1 MYTVQDK
8 TLIHSL
14 KSFNLELNVKVATC
28 VMAQSASCIGNVLTN
43 FLPKSVENVETGLSD
58 HFAQIQKLNFKISAA
73 DATKSTVST
82 SGSFSESNIDRFR
95 SRKVE
100 IDWQS

>member
-28 VMAQSASCIGNVLTN
+28 VMAQSASCRPIDNVLTN
-43 FLPKSVENVETGLSD
+43 FSPKCVENVETEIL
-58 HFAQIQKLNFKISAA
+58 KLNFKISAA
-73 DATKSTVST
+73 YATKSTVST
-82 SGSFSESNIDRFR
+82 SGSFFG
-95 SRKVE
+95 K
-100 IDWQS
+100 

>member
-14 KSFNLELNVKVATC
+14 KSFNLELNVKVAIC
-28 VMAQSASCIGNVLTN
+28 VMAQSASCRPIDNVLTN
-43 FLPKSVENVETGLSD
+43 FSPKCVENVETGLSD
-58 HFAQIQKLNFKISAA
+58 HFAQILKLNFKISAA

-82 SGSFSESNIDRFR
+82 SGSFFG
-95 SRKVE
+95 K
-100 IDWQS
+100 